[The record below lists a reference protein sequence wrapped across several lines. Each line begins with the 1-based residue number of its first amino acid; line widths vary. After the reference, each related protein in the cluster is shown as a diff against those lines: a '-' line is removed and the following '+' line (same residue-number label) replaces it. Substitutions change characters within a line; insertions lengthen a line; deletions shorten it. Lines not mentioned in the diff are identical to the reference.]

1 MRRSQSIQQLDP
13 SPPIA
18 PSLYK
23 SSIAR
28 QKNVKNLFK
37 CGVIRETMR
46 RLISKF
52 FIYESVAPNKADF
65 HHFKNMIV
73 GVQQASNYNNFK
85 IFIYF
90 NNIIIIYKV

>member
-1 MRRSQSIQQLDP
+1 MIAIDEPSQSHLTDPIRLVQKSKSVRQSDP
-13 SPPIA
+13 SPPLA

-23 SSIAR
+23 SSAAR

-37 CGVIRETMR
+37 GGAIKETMG

-52 FIYESVAPNKADF
+52 FIYESVAPHKADS

-73 GVQQASNYNNFK
+73 GTQQASM
-85 IFIYF
+85 
-90 NNIIIIYKV
+90 